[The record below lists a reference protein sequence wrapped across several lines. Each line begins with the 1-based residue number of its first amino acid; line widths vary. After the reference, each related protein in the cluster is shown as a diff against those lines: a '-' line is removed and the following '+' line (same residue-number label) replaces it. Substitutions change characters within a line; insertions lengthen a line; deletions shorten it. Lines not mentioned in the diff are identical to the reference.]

1 MLDIGA
7 YVFFSIYGAAI
18 ASIFYINNC
27 NRNNLDLLD
36 DDIEP
41 ISMRFTSRE
50 RTAMDQR
57 FLS

>member
-7 YVFFSIYGAAI
+7 YVFISIYGSAI
-18 ASIFYINNC
+18 ATIFYINNC
-27 NRNNLDLLD
+27 NRSDHDLLD

-41 ISMRFTSRE
+41 ISTRFATRE